1 MSHTET
7 KRATTKLSS
16 RGQEDSEVSPKVS
29 VMPDGR
35 LIICQEDNIWVRS
48 CQDQVTPIE
57 QVFQVSMDTVLSCHE
72 PRWNKE
78 SNHQI
83 VKLRTRRWWGFAR
96 GISNAKWKTKDM
108 SRRQSVTKFK
118 GDIVPSH
125 SGSRGETVSMS
136 RMTWLQK
143 QCCVKRSY
151 VNMTLYYKVTFSKKP
166 W

>member
-1 MSHTET
+1 
-7 KRATTKLSS
+7 
-16 RGQEDSEVSPKVS
+16 
-29 VMPDGR
+29 
-35 LIICQEDNIWVRS
+35 VRFW
-48 CQDQVTPIE
+48 QDPVTPTE
-57 QVFQVSMDTVLSCHE
+57 KLFQVSMDIVLSRHE
-72 PRWNKE
+72 PHWNKE

-83 VKLRTRRWWGFAR
+83 VKRKTRRWWGFAR
-96 GISNAKWKTKDM
+96 GISNARWETKDM

-151 VNMTLYYKVTFSKKP
+151 VNMTLYYEVTFSKKP
-166 W
+166 WQCQVGNKKSDKETVSQRCRMKFCQESKYWGVKIC